1 MSKETHR
8 IAAITGAAGA
18 LGSAVARTLVDRG
31 YKVALFDTEQTKER
45 LAALA
50 SSLGADK
57 AFAYASDF
65 ASDVAWSTALDATKA
80 ALGGSPTHAA
90 LVAGG
95 WSGGTAVHET
105 KDETS
110 YQQMISMNVDSA
122 YRALRALL
130 PAMVAAHDGS
140 IVVVGS
146 RAVERP
152 WTSTGS
158 AAYAASK
165 AAVVTIA
172 QTIAQEVLESGVRI
186 NAILPSTMDTPA
198 NRAGMPDA
206 DHSKWVSLS
215 SAAGVIAF
223 LLSDEAR
230 DVSGAAIPVYGRA

>member
-1 MSKETHR
+1 MSKEIHR

-18 LGSAVARTLVDRG
+18 LGSATAKTLVERG
-31 YKVALFDTEQTKER
+31 YKVALFDIEPAKER

-50 SSLGADK
+50 SSLGAGK

-65 ASDVAWSTALDATKA
+65 ASDVAWGAALDATKA
-80 ALGGSPTHAA
+80 ALGGVPTHAV

-95 WSGGTAVHET
+95 WAGGAAVHEA
-105 KDETS
+105 KDEAS
-110 YQQMISMNVDSA
+110 YQRMIAMNVDSA

-130 PAMVAAHDGS
+130 PAMVAAQDGS
-140 IVVVGS
+140 IVVIGS
-146 RAVERP
+146 RAAVRP
-152 WTSTGS
+152 WTATGS

-172 QTIAQEVLESGVRI
+172 QTIAQEVLEHGVRV

-198 NRAGMPDA
+198 NRASMPDA
-206 DHSKWVSLS
+206 DPSKWVSLS
-215 SAAGVIAF
+215 LAAGVIAF